1 MIEFALAFTIWALL
15 HSVMASRRVKARVRG
30 WMGERPFTGLYRLLY
45 NLFAFLTILPVFYAL
60 WVAVPPTLIWQ
71 IPAPWA
77 YGVTAVRLIALVGLL
92 LSFLQ
97 TDVWDFIGLRQALR
111 FWQGAEGDGPPPK
124 LVTGGMYA
132 LVRHPLYFF
141 SMLFLWASP
150 TMLLPNLLFN
160 LLASGYFWAGSRVE
174 ERRLAA
180 TFGETYENYC
190 QRVPALVPWPKPGK
204 TAP

>member
-15 HSVMASRRVKARVRG
+15 HSVTASRRFKAVVRR

-45 NLFAFLTILPVFYAL
+45 NLFSLITILPLFYVLWTAVPRTVIWDIPSPWSYGL
-60 WVAVPPTLIWQ
+60 WVI
-71 IPAPWA
+71 
-77 YGVTAVRLIALVGLL
+77 RLIALAGLL
-92 LSFLQ
+92 IAFLQ
-97 TDVWDFIGLRQALR
+97 TDVWDFVGLRQAAR

-124 LVTGGMYA
+124 LVTGGMYT

-150 TMLLPNLLFN
+150 AMLLPNFLFN

-180 TFGETYENYC
+180 TFGETYENYR
-190 QRVPALVPWPKPGK
+190 QRVPALFPWPKKP
-204 TAP
+204 